1 MNTTLIINRGNQ
13 KVGLLPISSGHQ
25 MASSRD
31 KSNLLRRNPGRRAKH
46 QTAGKTSSAG
56 DLSLLRY
63 NLRSRSKSSLQEED
77 DDVKKTK
84 ASYPWSMGN
93 LCRTAFAR
101 ASSNP
106 TGSPKNET
114 WDEVVTTF
122 SAPKRAASH
131 KLVKHVQSR
140 SVHINGN
147 PKSGCSQSLPRP
159 TEKKAPL
166 KPSLVSDTTTR
177 SKVVKHVHFTHAD
190 NEIMYEVAIDDIKN
204 SWLDIDVSSSIEST
218 DDENHDMIVSFGPT
232 GRFTL
237 SDMDLCK
244 NGKEYM
250 VRIQKRRLINEMLG
264 QRTNLRQSVLEE
276 QARQKRNGVVDAEE
290 LHAVA
295 SEQSKWGV
303 EIAKSNWWLSRP

>member
-13 KVGLLPISSGHQ
+13 KVACLLPISSGHQ

-31 KSNLLRRNPGRRAKH
+31 KFNLLRRNPGRRAKH

-106 TGSPKNET
+106 TGSLKNET
-114 WDEVVTTF
+114 WDEVVTT
-122 SAPKRAASH
+122 SSVTSSVPKRAASY
-131 KLVKHVQSR
+131 KLLKQFQNR

-159 TEKKAPL
+159 TDKKAPL

-177 SKVVKHVHFTHAD
+177 SK
-190 NEIMYEVAIDDIKN
+190 
-204 SWLDIDVSSSIEST
+204 
-218 DDENHDMIVSFGPT
+218 
-232 GRFTL
+232 
-237 SDMDLCK
+237 
-244 NGKEYM
+244 
-250 VRIQKRRLINEMLG
+250 
-264 QRTNLRQSVLEE
+264 
-276 QARQKRNGVVDAEE
+276 
-290 LHAVA
+290 
-295 SEQSKWGV
+295 
-303 EIAKSNWWLSRP
+303 